1 MLDIR
6 YRIDRMKALYALKG
20 GGLSDAQSR
29 QLGELLQAQDE
40 EGMLALLEGATLEP
54 VARQKLEILK
64 KAREVG
70 EQLTKLSRII
80 PLPHDKIQAMYPA
93 IRDLR
98 TQYDRLSTDADRAM
112 TRT

>member
-20 GGLSDAQSR
+20 GGLSETQSQ
-29 QLGELLQAQDE
+29 QLEELLRAQDE
-40 EGMLALLEGATLEP
+40 GGMLALLEGATLES

-64 KAREVG
+64 QARSVG

-80 PLPHDKIQAMYPA
+80 PLPHDKIQALYPA